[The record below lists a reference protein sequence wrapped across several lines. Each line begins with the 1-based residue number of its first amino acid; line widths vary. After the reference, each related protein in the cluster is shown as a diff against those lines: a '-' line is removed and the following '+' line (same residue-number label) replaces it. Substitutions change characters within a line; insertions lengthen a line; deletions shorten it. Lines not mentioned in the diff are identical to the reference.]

1 MLLPLEATQVAATAS
16 NLSSNSTAAII
27 SKAKIPTI
35 NNSLV
40 VAQSPFYESK
50 VWKLIG
56 QVAHQNAVW
65 KFATTA
71 GPATEVVFR
80 QTICV

>member
-1 MLLPLEATQVAATAS
+1 MLYLTLILAEANMIRVLIICLLAYLTIILLPLDGKASQVAAAVS
-16 NLSSNSTAAII
+16 NLLSNSTTAVI

-50 VWKLIG
+50 V
-56 QVAHQNAVW
+56 
-65 KFATTA
+65 
-71 GPATEVVFR
+71 
-80 QTICV
+80 